1 MCRLRVKIRVTGKKN
16 QEFVRFILVPKDRRQ
31 RSNYLLSFG
40 YWDTRQNN
48 KVRFIVLNILKMMD
62 FYYYGATFNKKTLF
76 QFYNYLVDF
85 HNLKTWVYFKQN
97 QFMLFLKNEI
107 KKKYL

>member
-1 MCRLRVKIRVTGKKN
+1 
-16 QEFVRFILVPKDRRQ
+16 
-31 RSNYLLSFG
+31 
-40 YWDTRQNN
+40 
-48 KVRFIVLNILKMMD
+48 MMD

-97 QFMLFLKNEI
+97 QFMLFLENEI